1 MLQTKILWQA
11 GNIGKGK
18 IKFVGN
24 INNSLNLE
32 KNLLKVAASLEKN
45 SEHPLAE
52 AIVNKAEE
60 ENIGIES
67 VTNFEAIS
75 GRGIKGLID
84 GIQYFGGNLA
94 FMEENNI
101 DTKYYLDKA
110 NELLN
115 DGKIVLYFA
124 NTKEIMGLIA
134 VSDVIKESSKDAVEE
149 LKKRNLEVIMLTG
162 DNEIVAKNIAK
173 EAGIE
178 KVISNVLPR

>member
-1 MLQTKILWQA
+1 
-11 GNIGKGK
+11 
-18 IKFVGN
+18 
-24 INNSLNLE
+24 
-32 KNLLKVAASLEKN
+32 
-45 SEHPLAE
+45 
-52 AIVNKAEE
+52 
-60 ENIGIES
+60 
-67 VTNFEAIS
+67 
-75 GRGIKGLID
+75 
-84 GIQYFGGNLA
+84 
-94 FMEENNI
+94 MEENKI